1 MPRHAV
7 LIALLNLSLLS
18 CGFTALA
25 QSARPPAAPEA
36 NSGMPDA
43 QGASASSGQQPPDP
57 RLSGSIS
64 GTVVDQTG
72 VAVPGARVRLSREDQ
87 SPDREALSG
96 DDGQFSF
103 AGVAPGPFQLTIT
116 SAGFATQASSGILPS
131 GETYNV
137 PQITLALATAAME
150 VRVIPSP
157 TEVAEDQIKVQEK
170 Q

>member
-7 LIALLNLSLLS
+7 LVVLLNLSLLS

-25 QSARPPAAPEA
+25 QSAQPPAVPGAQ
-36 NSGMPDA
+36 SGTPDA
-43 QGASASSGQQPPDP
+43 QGATASAGQQLADQ

-72 VAVPGARVRLSREDQ
+72 VAVAGARVRLSREDQ

-103 AGVAPGPFQLTIT
+103 ASVAPGPF
-116 SAGFATQASSGILPS
+116 
-131 GETYNV
+131 
-137 PQITLALATAAME
+137 
-150 VRVIPSP
+150 
-157 TEVAEDQIKVQEK
+157 
-170 Q
+170 